1 MTAARPAFTDTHGRT
16 VSYIRISVTDR
27 CNLRCR
33 YCMSGDVKFIHHD
46 DILRYEEMLDLI
58 DKATT
63 LNITK
68 VRLTGG
74 EPFARKGF
82 VRFVNEIHTRHPGLD
97 VRVTTN
103 ATLLKGRIK
112 ELKAA
117 GISRLNI
124 SLDTMDREKYRQLT
138 TVDAY
143 DKVRTAIDRCLEND
157 IKVKVNAVALKGSN
171 DDEIGDFIT
180 FAASRPIDMRFIE
193 FMPVGHDAHWKKNE
207 VWTADDIVREARKHA
222 ELIPVVNSSDYHG
235 TAKMYEIKGG
245 LGRLGVI
252 SPLSCH
258 FCATCNRLRITA
270 NGNLRTCLFSDRE
283 YRLRPI
289 IRHPK
294 LGLDQAIKVIKLAS
308 KNKPVGYKLLE
319 QKMGSEAVCSTRM
332 SAIGG

>member
-1 MTAARPAFTDTHGRT
+1 MTTASTAFTDTHGRT
-16 VSYIRISVTDR
+16 VNYIRISVTDR

-33 YCMSGDVKFIHHD
+33 YCMSGDVQFIHHD
-46 DILRYEEMLDLI
+46 NILRYEEILKLI
-58 DKATT
+58 DETAA
-63 LNITK
+63 LNVTK

-82 VRFVNEIHTRHPGLD
+82 IPFVGTILSRHPDLD

-103 ATLLKGRIK
+103 ATLLEGRIA

-124 SLDTMDREKYRQLT
+124 SLDTMNRDKFKQLT

-143 DKVRTAIDRCLEND
+143 DKVRRAIDECLD
-157 IKVKVNAVALKGSN
+157 SGIKIKVNAVALKGSN
-171 DDEIGDFIT
+171 DDEIGEFVA
-180 FAASRPIDMRFIE
+180 FAKSRPIDMRFIE

-207 VWTADDIVREARKHA
+207 VWTADEIIREAREHA

-235 TAKMYEIKGG
+235 TAKMYDIKGG
-245 LGRLGVI
+245 LGRIGVI

-294 LGLDQAIKVIKLAS
+294 LGMKWAIKVINLAS
-308 KNKPVGYKLLE
+308 RNKPVGYKLLE